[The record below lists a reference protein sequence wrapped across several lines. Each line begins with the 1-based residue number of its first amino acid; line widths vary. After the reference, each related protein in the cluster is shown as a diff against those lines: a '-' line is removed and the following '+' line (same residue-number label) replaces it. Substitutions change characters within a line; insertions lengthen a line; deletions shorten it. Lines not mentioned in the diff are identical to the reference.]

1 MGSALLEEGVSR
13 DRLCEFTALPPLT
26 VGSFCFLLIGRD
38 VLSRLLALAACRHIS
53 PAITDYPSGPVS
65 STLLPINSFGQVSI
79 TGTENKCNAPCE
91 AKCEF
96 GGAFWSL
103 YNINIQRPK

>member
-1 MGSALLEEGVSR
+1 MPPNT
-13 DRLCEFTALPPLT
+13 LCVEFQPYLGLI
-26 VGSFCFLLIGRD
+26 SFERKPFPSSEGRD

-53 PAITDYPSGPVS
+53 PAITDCPSGPVS